1 LCLSALVAFKKTIQ
15 MIQRV
20 QTIWLLLA
28 AIAGFIVTQVPLYEG
43 TLAGQALKKYFATQN
58 FLLFAVAI
66 IAALSALIAVFLFKN
81 RSAQIKLT
89 IFGILTS
96 VAFIALEIWQAQN
109 FEKTSGIL
117 KLSYLWGALLPIAM
131 IFFFILAAINI
142 RKDNKLVKSLER
154 LR

>member
-1 LCLSALVAFKKTIQ
+1 

-28 AIAGFIVTQVPLYEG
+28 AVTGFIMTRVPLYQG
-43 TLAGQALKKYFATQN
+43 VVAGQALKKYFASES
-58 FLLFAVAI
+58 FPLFGVAI
-66 IAALSALIAVFLFKN
+66 IAILAALTAIFLFKN

-89 IFGILTS
+89 ILGILAS
-96 VAFIALEIWQAQN
+96 VAFIALELWQADN
-109 FEKTSGIL
+109 FAASNGLL
-117 KLSYLWGALLPIAM
+117 KPSYLWGALLPVAM

-142 RKDNKLVKSLER
+142 RKDTKLVKSLDR

>member
-1 LCLSALVAFKKTIQ
+1 

-28 AIAGFIVTQVPLYEG
+28 AIAGFIITQVPLYEG
-43 TLAGQALKKYFATQN
+43 FLAGQAVKKYFATESL
-58 FLLFAVAI
+58 LLFAVAI

-89 IFGILTS
+89 IFGILAS
-96 VAFIALEIWQAQN
+96 VAFIALEVWQAAN
-109 FEKTSGIL
+109 FSKLYGIL
-117 KLSYLWGALLPIAM
+117 KLSYLWGALLPVAM
-131 IFFFILAAINI
+131 ILFFILAVINI
-142 RKDNKLVKSLER
+142 RKDTKLVKSLDR

>member
-1 LCLSALVAFKKTIQ
+1 

-28 AIAGFIVTQVPLYEG
+28 AITGFIVTQAPLYEG
-43 TLAGQALKKYFATQN
+43 ILAGQAVKRFFATEN

-66 IAALSALIAVFLFKN
+66 IASFSALVAVFLFRN
-81 RSAQIKLT
+81 RSVQIKLT
-89 IFGILTS
+89 IFGILVS
-96 VAFIALEIWQAQN
+96 VGFIALEIWQAQN
-109 FEKTSGIL
+109 FEKTNGIL

-131 IFFFILAAINI
+131 IVFFIFAAINI
-142 RKDNKLVKSLER
+142 RKDTKLVKSLER

>member
-1 LCLSALVAFKKTIQ
+1 

-28 AIAGFIVTQVPLYEG
+28 AVAGFIIIRVPLYQG
-43 TLAGQALKKYFATQN
+43 FLASQTVKKYFATEN
-58 FLLFAVAI
+58 LLLSGVAI
-66 IAALSALIAVFLFKN
+66 LAILSALIAVFLFKN

-89 IFGILTS
+89 ILGILAS
-96 VAFIALEIWQAQN
+96 VAFIALEIWQADN
-109 FEKTSGIL
+109 FATSNGIL
-117 KLSYLWGALLPIAM
+117 KLSYLWGALLPVAM

-142 RKDNKLVKSLER
+142 RKDTKLVKSLDR

>member
-1 LCLSALVAFKKTIQ
+1 

-28 AIAGFIVTQVPLYEG
+28 AIAGFAVTQVPLYEG
-43 TLAGQALKKYFATQN
+43 TLAGQAVRKYFATES

-66 IAALSALIAVFLFKN
+66 IAALCALVAVFLFKN

-89 IFGILTS
+89 IFGILVS
-96 VAFIALEIWQAQN
+96 VAFIALEIWQAEN
-109 FEKTSGIL
+109 FQKTAGVL
-117 KLSYLWGALLPIAM
+117 RLSYLWGSLLPIAM

-142 RKDNKLVKSLER
+142 RKDTKLVKSLER